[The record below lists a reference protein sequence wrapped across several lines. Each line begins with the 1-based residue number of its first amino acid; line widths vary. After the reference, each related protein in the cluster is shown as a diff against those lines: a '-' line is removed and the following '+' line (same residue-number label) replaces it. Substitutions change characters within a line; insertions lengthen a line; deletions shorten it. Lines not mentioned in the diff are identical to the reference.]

1 MKKNKINYKLLASTA
16 LVCLF
21 NTSQVFSQTTNFTG
35 PTLALTA
42 SYIDTTNDI
51 TTLVSAFS
59 ANKTTSATL
68 KKDNL
73 IPGVDLNYGFATGN
87 NLVIGLG
94 ATYDFSKTKSGKK
107 SSNVIFWDNNQ
118 NEDAT
123 QTVGSELKDHYSLYI
138 QPTYVINKDSAMFAK
153 LGKHFAKANYS
164 WTHIFNGVSDGN
176 SFSNSSNIEGWG
188 YGLGFKNFLSNNLFV
203 QGEVGIV
210 NYEKFIDRSRIESL
224 SMKPE
229 TVNVTI
235 SVGYKF

>member
-1 MKKNKINYKLLASTA
+1 MYKKLLGLLA
-16 LVCLF
+16 LACLLA
-21 NTSQVFSQTTNFTG
+21 TSNAFSQTSNFTG
-35 PTLALTA
+35 PSLALYA
-42 SYIDTTNDI
+42 SHVDAKNDI
-51 TTLVSAFS
+51 EEVTGLY
-59 ANKTTSATL
+59 ANKNTTT
-68 KKDNL
+68 KKNNL
-73 IPGVDLNYGFATGN
+73 IPGVDFNYGFAIEN
-87 NLVIGLG
+87 NFVIGLG
-94 ATYDFSKTKSGKK
+94 ATYDLSKTKTGEATRSFDSVGTP
-107 SSNVIFWDNNQ
+107 VTIITNN
-118 NEDAT
+118 
-123 QTVGSELKDHYSLYI
+123 ELKDHYSLYI

-164 WTHIFNGVSDGN
+164 WGASDGT

-210 NYEKFIDRSRIESL
+210 NYEKFIDRSGIESL

>member
-1 MKKNKINYKLLASTA
+1 
-16 LVCLF
+16 
-21 NTSQVFSQTTNFTG
+21 
-35 PTLALTA
+35 
-42 SYIDTTNDI
+42 
-51 TTLVSAFS
+51 
-59 ANKTTSATL
+59 
-68 KKDNL
+68 
-73 IPGVDLNYGFATGN
+73 
-87 NLVIGLG
+87 
-94 ATYDFSKTKSGKK
+94 
-107 SSNVIFWDNNQ
+107 
-118 NEDAT
+118 
-123 QTVGSELKDHYSLYI
+123 
-138 QPTYVINKDSAMFAK
+138 MFAK

-229 TVNVTI
+229 TVNATI

>member
-1 MKKNKINYKLLASTA
+1 MYKKLLGLLAIACILATS
-16 LVCLF
+16 
-21 NTSQVFSQTTNFTG
+21 NTFSQTSNFTG
-35 PTLALTA
+35 PSLALYA
-42 SYIDTTNDI
+42 SHVDAKNDI
-51 TTLVSAFS
+51 EEVTGLY
-59 ANKTTSATL
+59 ANKNTTT
-68 KKDNL
+68 KKNNL
-73 IPGVDLNYGFATGN
+73 IPGVDFNYGFAIEN
-87 NLVIGLG
+87 NFVIGLG
-94 ATYDFSKTKSGKK
+94 ATYDLSKTKTGEATRSFDSVGDA
-107 SSNVIFWDNNQ
+107 VTIITNN
-118 NEDAT
+118 
-123 QTVGSELKDHYSLYI
+123 ELKDHYSLYI

-164 WTHIFNGVSDGN
+164 WTHIFNGASDGR

-229 TVNVTI
+229 TVNATI

>member
-1 MKKNKINYKLLASTA
+1 MYKKLSGLLAIA
-16 LVCLF
+16 CLLA
-21 NTSQVFSQTTNFTG
+21 TSNAFSQTSNFTG
-35 PTLALTA
+35 PSLALYA
-42 SYIDTTNDI
+42 SHVDAKNDI
-51 TTLVSAFS
+51 EEVTGLY
-59 ANKTTSATL
+59 ANKNTTT
-68 KKDNL
+68 KKNNL
-73 IPGVDLNYGFATGN
+73 IPGVDFNYGFAIEN
-87 NLVIGLG
+87 NFVIGLG
-94 ATYDFSKTKSGKK
+94 ATYDLSKTKTGEATRSFNSVGTP
-107 SSNVIFWDNNQ
+107 VTIITNN
-118 NEDAT
+118 
-123 QTVGSELKDHYSLYI
+123 ELKDHYSLYI

-164 WTHIFNGVSDGN
+164 WTASDGN

-229 TVNVTI
+229 TVNATI

>member
-1 MKKNKINYKLLASTA
+1 MKKNKTNSKLLASTA
-16 LVCLF
+16 LVGLL
-21 NTSQVFSQTTNFTG
+21 NTSQVFSQATNFTG
-35 PTLALTA
+35 PSLALTA
-42 SYIDTTNDI
+42 SYIDTINDI
-51 TTLVSAFS
+51 ETLAHVWSATR
-59 ANKTTSATL
+59 TTSTTL

-73 IPGVDLNYGFATGN
+73 IPGVDINYGFSMGN

-107 SSNVIFWDNNQ
+107 SSTVSFGPNPD
-118 NEDAT
+118 EDVT

-164 WTHIFNGVSDGN
+164 WTDIFNGV

-210 NYEKFIDRSRIESL
+210 NYEKFIDRSQIESL

-229 TVNVTI
+229 TVNATI
-235 SVGYKF
+235 SVGIKF